1 MNTQD
6 ILIRLKRKYGKEELV
21 SFLENKNKELEFKN
35 GQLLSEIDY
44 LNNKVNSDKLQY
56 IQSINQLR
64 KELFGSKKLKK
75 IKK

>member
-44 LNNKVNSDKLQY
+44 LNNKINSDKLQY